1 MTKNTM
7 NAISEK
13 IHELNE
19 MFVQGKGLEAFD
31 KFYADD
37 VVMQENEQEPTV
49 GKEANRAREEQFFE
63 KVTEVRK
70 AVPLNVTVGEH
81 CTMVEWH
88 FDYTHED
95 WGVRNYR
102 QVSVQEWKDGK
113 IIKETFYYGN

>member
-1 MTKNTM
+1 M

-13 IHELNE
+13 IHELKE
-19 MFVQGKGLEAFD
+19 MFVEGKGLEAFD

-49 GKEANRAREEQFFE
+49 GKEANRNREEEFFQ

-70 AVPLNVTVGEH
+70 AVPLNVAVGEN
-81 CTMVEWH
+81 CTMVEWD

-95 WGVRNYR
+95 WGIRNYR